1 MWGWSVVNCEYCK
14 IKIVFCSTRHATRV
28 SQYHAVWSWCSMSL
42 FTSIRQHTNYRSIL
56 WYPHQ
61 EGILQLSIRCRT
73 SKFQFF
79 QFFSKRFF
87 PLLFPTSL
95 QYQLPTER
103 YMFMYLPSPVTGSTR
118 ILPAP
123 TNSNLGRQ
131 NTRRNATYHPPSLIL
146 PSHHNCIGI
155 LTTSIQYLLH
165 CTQYHYPFSQQH

>member
-1 MWGWSVVNCEYCK
+1 MLSGLSKHKWDILLYCILYCIGIFVNESCEYCK

-42 FTSIRQHTNYRSIL
+42 FTSIRQHTNYRSII
-56 WYPHQ
+56 WYPYQ

-95 QYQLPTER
+95 QYLLPTAR

-131 NTRRNATYHPPSLIL
+131 NTQRDATQPTI
-146 PSHHNCIGI
+146 HHH
-155 LTTSIQYLLH
+155 SSFLH
-165 CTQYHYPFSQQH
+165 IIALVF